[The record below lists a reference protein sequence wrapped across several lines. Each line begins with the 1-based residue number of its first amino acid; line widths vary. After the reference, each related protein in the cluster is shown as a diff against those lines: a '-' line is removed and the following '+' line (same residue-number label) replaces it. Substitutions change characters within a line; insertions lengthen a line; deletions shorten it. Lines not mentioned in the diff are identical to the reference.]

1 MIQRIQ
7 TVYFIINIIL
17 LLICICSNIGTL
29 IDSEQ
34 NISVVSNLSIVT
46 NDTFTSY
53 KPWCMFAL
61 LLIATIVTLVTIFL
75 YKKRML
81 QIRITVFNSLVL
93 IGYYALVG
101 IFITSIP
108 SDYTFTPSWVLCLP
122 FVCIVLNWLAI
133 RGIGKDEMLVK
144 AYERLR

>member
-17 LLICICSNIGTL
+17 LLICISSNIGTL

-46 NDTFTSY
+46 NDTLTSY
-53 KPWCMFAL
+53 QPWCMFVL

-81 QIRITVFNSLVL
+81 QIRITVFNSLIL

-101 IFITSIP
+101 IFVTSVP
-108 SDYTFTPSWVLCLP
+108 ADYTFTPSWVLCLP
-122 FVCIVLNWLAI
+122 IVCIILNWLAI